1 MRSGLLLFAIA
12 LSAIFGPAFD
22 QRASASPPDTLGF
35 GSRSIGRA
43 GAVTADVDDF
53 SANYYNPAGLA
64 RGDGLRVDI
73 GYLRL
78 HSGLSINGVDS
89 NIEPVGALNVGI
101 VAPGKFGNFRFAF
114 GLGLLL
120 NDQRMSRTRSA
131 ILNRPRWELYDTRPH
146 KVFLTTNL
154 AIRPVDW
161 LIIGGGITFQ
171 APSEL
176 TLQLDGGA
184 DIVDPSGARAE
195 HMFTGDLMSIRYPQA
210 GLQILATD
218 YLSFGFTYRGS
229 FLLHNTLRAKADID
243 ILNLSDVALLLDLM
257 SLSRTTYGPQQISFG
272 GAFTR
277 DFIRASFDLTW
288 FDWSKHPSLISTD
301 EIELSLSDP
310 ILGAALNIPDEIA
323 GNQAVPLGLKDRWV
337 PRMSVEGRVVNA
349 DIAKLWIRAGYSFER
364 SPFPAQ
370 TGVINF
376 IDNDRHVM
384 TLGTELIFDRL
395 EPLIK
400 GELAWN
406 LHFLYAHLPEREHIK
421 ASLVDP
427 VGDLISR
434 GRQFGFGTQLS
445 VKFR

>member
-12 LSAIFGPAFD
+12 LSAIFVPAFD
-22 QRASASPPDTLGF
+22 RQASASPPDTLGF

-101 VAPGKFGNFRFAF
+101 VAPGRFGNFRFAF

-210 GLQILATD
+210 GLQILPTD
-218 YLSFGFTYRGS
+218 DLSFAFTYRGS
-229 FLLHNTLRAKADID
+229 FLPHNTLRAKADID
-243 ILNLSDVALLLDLM
+243 ILNL
-257 SLSRTTYGPQQISFG
+257 
-272 GAFTR
+272 
-277 DFIRASFDLTW
+277 
-288 FDWSKHPSLISTD
+288 
-301 EIELSLSDP
+301 
-310 ILGAALNIPDEIA
+310 
-323 GNQAVPLGLKDRWV
+323 
-337 PRMSVEGRVVNA
+337 
-349 DIAKLWIRAGYSFER
+349 
-364 SPFPAQ
+364 
-370 TGVINF
+370 
-376 IDNDRHVM
+376 
-384 TLGTELIFDRL
+384 
-395 EPLIK
+395 
-400 GELAWN
+400 
-406 LHFLYAHLPEREHIK
+406 
-421 ASLVDP
+421 
-427 VGDLISR
+427 
-434 GRQFGFGTQLS
+434 
-445 VKFR
+445 

>member
-1 MRSGLLLFAIA
+1 MRPHSFLPILSLVFAGVIA
-12 LSAIFGPAFD
+12 AT
-22 QRASASPPDTLGF
+22 ASASPPDTLGF

-53 SANYYNPAGLA
+53 SASYYNPAGLA
-64 RGDGLRVDI
+64 RGESLRIDL

-101 VAPGKFGNFRFAF
+101 VAPGRFGNFRFAF
-114 GLGLLL
+114 GVSLLL

-154 AIRPVDW
+154 AIRPLDW
-161 LIIGGGITFQ
+161 LILGGGITFQ

-210 GLQILATD
+210 GIQILAGKC
-218 YLSFGFTYRGS
+218 LSFGVTYRGS
-229 FLLHNTLRAKADID
+229 FLLQNTLRAKADID
-243 ILNLSDVALLLDLM
+243 ILNLADVALLLDLI
-257 SLSRTTYGPQQISFG
+257 SLSRTTYGPQQVAI
-272 GAFTR
+272 GAAFNR

-288 FDWSKHPSLISTD
+288 LDWSKHPSLISSD
-301 EIELSLSDP
+301 EIDLDLTDP
-310 ILGAALNIPDEIA
+310 ALAQALNIPSEIA
-323 GNQAVPLGLKDRWV
+323 GNRAIPLGLKDRWV
-337 PRMSVEGRVVNA
+337 PRMSVEGRVLDA
-349 DIAKLWIRAGYSFER
+349 EKAKLWLRAGYAFER
-364 SPFPAQ
+364 SPFPPQ
-370 TGVINF
+370 TGAINF
-376 IDNDRHVM
+376 IDNDRHSL
-384 TLGTELIFDRL
+384 TFGTELIFDKL
-395 EPLIK
+395 EPFIK
-400 GELAWN
+400 GDLSWN

-421 ASLVDP
+421 ESLVDP
-427 VGDLISR
+427 VGDLVSR
-434 GRQFGFGTQLS
+434 GRQFGVGTQLS
-445 VKFR
+445 MRFR